1 MAALIL
7 ASSLFSAVTTFYN
20 RNTIEETLLSWLRSP
35 SVEVWL
41 GETATE
47 VIAAL
52 IKKGHAAAN
61 QKEVVSA
68 LTWSDAVLLML
79 SGFVLGFC
87 CGWYFRGPRTAT
99 PITAQPLQQ
108 LVVQNIIQV
117 DRLQQAIIRGRRR
130 SASQPACHRRRPS
143 KNQSKRGAPKTTN
156 PGTTHRGAEER
167 IKPKRV
173 VSSIRSPTC
182 PVLSSTLSY
191 VCRLSP
197 SPSL

>member
-1 MAALIL
+1 MAAV
-7 ASSLFSAVTTFYN
+7 AVVSSFLSAVATFYN
-20 RNTIEETLLSWLRSP
+20 RRSIEETLLSWLRSP

-41 GETATE
+41 GQTATE

-99 PITAQPLQQ
+99 PTPAQPLQQ

-117 DRLQQAIIRGRRR
+117 DRLQQAIIRGRR
-130 SASQPACHRRRPS
+130 SSSQPPRQRKKGRRSGSLFSAITTFYTRRVIENALFS
-143 KNQSKRGAPKTTN
+143 WKTTTSKSGRHEDSWRKQMKQRKN
-156 PGTTHRGAEER
+156 
-167 IKPKRV
+167 
-173 VSSIRSPTC
+173 
-182 PVLSSTLSY
+182 
-191 VCRLSP
+191 
-197 SPSL
+197 